1 MISSSF
7 VRGLTAALFAVLL
20 LSSCSSDGDSSFTP
34 VANEPAA
41 ELQANVTDGATDVP
55 VDTVVTVDVSH
66 GAIDGATV
74 RDTTGDAVIEGTV
87 EGDRWTAAERLEPG
101 VAYRLEAQATGE
113 DGETVELAAEF
124 TSQALTLDE
133 QTYPSVV
140 PLQGETVGV
149 GMPVIVMFDIPVQ
162 DKATFEQHMT
172 VTSDPAVEGS
182 WNWLNDRTAHWRPK
196 DYWPGGTSVHVD
208 LQLNSLPAGNGIYGQ
223 QDQVIDF
230 QVGSSVVST
239 VDVNAHTMTVQIDGQ
254 VARTIP
260 VSTGAPQWASR
271 EGTKLVMEKHASID
285 MDAAT
290 TGVDSADP
298 NYYNLKGVKWAM
310 RLTNSGEF
318 VHAAPWSA
326 GSHGR
331 ANVSH
336 GCVGMSTENAAWL
349 YQNSKRGDVITFVG
363 STRPLEAQNGW
374 TDWNVD
380 WETWKAGS
388 ALSGAAE
395 PAPGA

>member
-1 MISSSF
+1 M
-7 VRGLTAALFAVLL
+7 TAVLAVLL
-20 LSSCSSDGDSSFTP
+20 LSACSSAGDSSITP
-34 VANEPAA
+34 VANKPAA
-41 ELQANVTDGATDVP
+41 ELRANVADGARDVP
-55 VDTVVTVDVSH
+55 VDTVVTVEVEHGTLEDVSVRDLAGD
-66 GAIDGATV
+66 GAI
-74 RDTTGDAVIEGTV
+74 EGST
-87 EGDRWTAAERLEPG
+87 EAGGWTAAERLEPG
-101 VAYRLEAQATGE
+101 VTYRLEARATGE
-113 DGETVELAAEF
+113 DEKPVTLVSEF
-124 TSQALTLDE
+124 ASQALTLDE
-133 QTYPSVV
+133 QTYPSVM

-149 GMPVIVMFDIPVQ
+149 GMPVIVMFDIAVQ

-196 DYWPGGTSVHVD
+196 DYWPAGTKVHVD
-208 LQLNSLPAGNGIYGQ
+208 LQLNSLPAGNGIFGQ
-223 QDQVIDF
+223 QDQVVDF
-230 QVGSSVVST
+230 QVGSSVIST

-271 EGTKLVMEKHASID
+271 QGTKLVMEKHASID

-326 GSHGR
+326 ASHGR

-336 GCVGMSTENAAWL
+336 GCVGMSIENAAWL
-349 YQNSKRGDVITFVG
+349 YQNSKRGDVMTFVG
-363 STRPLEAQNGW
+363 SSRPLEPQNGW

-380 WETWKAGS
+380 WQSWKAGS
-388 ALSGAAE
+388 ALHETAVPASGA
-395 PAPGA
+395 